1 MKILLKNMKNGLIQI
16 SKNYKERPKM
26 ISKIVRNENSI
37 KLKYFIS
44 KGYEETF
51 KYQGYYYTTL
61 RPDSVS
67 SMHTRLTCTSGYLP
81 CLNLNS
87 KTIRGIKLDEYV
99 DPVKVTLN
107 IHESSRQE
115 KEPVKPSVE
124 ETFVILV

>member
-1 MKILLKNMKNGLIQI
+1 MKILLKNMKNGLRKM
-16 SKNYKERPKM
+16 SKNYKERPRM
-26 ISKIVRNENSI
+26 ISKIVRSNNSI
-37 KLKYFIS
+37 KLRNFIAN
-44 KGYEETF
+44 GYEETF

-67 SMHTRLTCTSGYLP
+67 SMHTRLTCTSGFLP

-107 IHESSRQE
+107 IHESNKQK

>member
-1 MKILLKNMKNGLIQI
+1 MKILLKNMKNGLKKM

-67 SMHTRLTCTSGYLP
+67 SMHTRLTCSSGYLP

-107 IHESSRQE
+107 IHESSRQK
-115 KEPVKPSVE
+115 KEPVKQSVE

>member
-1 MKILLKNMKNGLIQI
+1 M
-16 SKNYKERPKM
+16 SKNYKKRPKM
-26 ISKIVRNENSI
+26 ISKITRSNNSI
-37 KLKYFIS
+37 KLRNFMLN
-44 KGYEETF
+44 GYEETF

-99 DPVKVTLN
+99 DPVKVTLH
-107 IHESSRQE
+107 IHESNKQ
-115 KEPVKPSVE
+115 KTEPVKPSVE